1 MVLKRYKF
9 ESSLALWQL
18 LVHRIQH
25 RVFFD
30 FHCPKY
36 CKKMAGGAEKRQQ
49 FVSQISSATTVVHSQ
64 LGKLQYMDRRFANME
79 AQYREQ
85 IVNNIKTG
93 NNTRARIIASE
104 LSNVKRVRR
113 TTQHTSLAL
122 EALVIRFSTINEFA
136 TILDTIDPTIE
147 MIRGIQSEI
156 TKAIPAA
163 NQVFSDVSP
172 VTTDVLLNANIKAE
186 ARISTP
192 VDADALLILHEIEG
206 ALESETKAKLPEV
219 PTGIPSASPAA
230 RHEQEQGVLV
240 ES

>member
-1 MVLKRYKF
+1 
-9 ESSLALWQL
+9 
-18 LVHRIQH
+18 
-25 RVFFD
+25 
-30 FHCPKY
+30 
-36 CKKMAGGAEKRQQ
+36 MAGGAEKRQQ
-49 FVSQISSATTVVHSQ
+49 FVSQISNATTVVHSQ
-64 LGKLQYMDRRFANME
+64 LGKLQYLDRRFASME
-79 AQYREQ
+79 ALYHEQ
-85 IVNNIKTG
+85 IINNIKTG

-163 NQVFSDVSP
+163 NQVFSDVSS

-192 VDADALLILHEIEG
+192 VDEDALLILHEIEG

-219 PTGIPSASPAA
+219 PTGVPSASPRA

>member
-1 MVLKRYKF
+1 LP
-9 ESSLALWQL
+9 E
-18 LVHRIQH
+18 I
-25 RVFFD
+25 
-30 FHCPKY
+30 Y
-36 CKKMAGGAEKRQQ
+36 CKMAGGAEKRQQ
-49 FVSQISSATTVVHSQ
+49 FVSQVSNATTVVHSQ
-64 LGKLQYMDRRFANME
+64 LGRLQILDRRFANME
-79 AQYREQ
+79 AHFLAQ

-93 NNTRARIIASE
+93 NNTRAKIIASE
-104 LSNVKRVRR
+104 LSNVKRIRR

-163 NQVFSDVSP
+163 NQVFSDVSN
-172 VTTDVLLNANIKAE
+172 VTTDVLMNANIKAE

-192 VDADALLILHEIEG
+192 MDADALLILNEIEG
-206 ALESETKAKLPEV
+206 TLESEAKAKLPEV
-219 PTGIPSASPAA
+219 PTEIPSASPAA
-230 RHEQEQGVLV
+230 THEQEQGVLV